1 MMCQRNGLCFLQMGK
16 SRHNGLGI
24 FFHDAKQNFQKAF
37 YQFIRLFHFISC
49 IKSHIQRHLV
59 IPASSGVQ
67 LLSCISNP
75 VNEVCLHKAVDI
87 LILICDLQFSG
98 FHIRK
103 DAFQSF

>member
-1 MMCQRNGLCFLQMGK
+1 MGQCNGLCLLQMSK
-16 SRHNGLGI
+16 SRHDGLGI
-24 FFHDAKQNFQKAF
+24 FLHDAKQYFQKTL
-37 YQFIRLFHFISC
+37 YQFVCLLHFISC

-67 LLSCISNP
+67 FLSCISNP

-98 FHIRK
+98 FHISK